1 MDRALYTRNPNEPRP
16 TKRSRADPCLSLK
29 QRLVGL
35 KPDTVISQLDL
46 LVAEVKRNDG
56 EFVLISTLLSC
67 VEAFPTM
74 TSTYAL
80 LVGALTGMR
89 EDDNMQ
95 TLGLRVVLEAAR
107 RIKTGVWRAE
117 RMLVK
122 FLAACFKACGI
133 SMGMLFQLVLEP
145 LVSGALGGSVGQ
157 ECTREDEIRL
167 LAVLGCVPWLA
178 CSQQASR
185 ADAEEDAHCESW
197 LNEVSSK
204 LVTLLRPR
212 ALLAQYAA
220 LPRAQ
225 QDRLDPDCDRIAL
238 AVALATSLEPKLDLD
253 FDYLLI
259 ASAQNL
265 PGFGDLKRTHMDLY
279 ADLDQEMSQIP
290 GRLSASSGMVA
301 NTLEHFTHLPLFKN
315 GQQPVWDTAAE
326 LEEVRKPSL
335 MERFR
340 VRENVLDV
348 LGSYFPKSSEAA
360 DALLLLNSPYQAVE
374 GCLSQ
379 MLAMPTPEHSILFY
393 GEVLIHMCL
402 KSPETIPAA
411 MEDALD
417 QILELE
423 PDNLDSD
430 ALDRLAL
437 WFANH
442 VLTFDLDWPWIKWR
456 TVYELAET
464 RSVRALVDT
473 AFQRIALVRTVNQSL
488 LDEVEM
494 PKELGDRLLQFVRPT
509 VATGEEDFSQSAYLP
524 TPAGEQLVA
533 QLRARPST
541 GELVDF
547 ITRLDTLE
555 WGTVSGTKLL
565 VHSALFLGKA
575 SLSQTRSALEHV
587 GPALQSLSQMMGS
600 DGAESRIV
608 AESAF
613 QAVVEFWQANLAME
627 KWAVFAL
634 GCLLDVG
641 VGNCTL
647 ALSWLAKDHTLTPYF
662 KRRAMEDVL
671 ARVGSDDEK
680 RQALQQ
686 AAAGDLDEDTD
697 LWLARRGI

>member
-1 MDRALYTRNPNEPRP
+1 MDRALYNRNANEPRP
-16 TKRSRADPCLSLK
+16 PKRPRADPGLSLK
-29 QRLVGL
+29 KRLVGL
-35 KPDTVISQLDL
+35 KPDTVISQLDS
-46 LVAEVKRNDG
+46 LVADVKRNDG

-67 VEAFPTM
+67 VEAFPTR

-89 EDDNMQ
+89 GDEAMQ

-117 RMLVK
+117 RMLVR

-133 SMGMLFQLVLEP
+133 ASGMLFQLVLEP
-145 LVSGALGGSVGQ
+145 LMSGALGAQ
-157 ECTREDEIRL
+157 ECTRENEIRL
-167 LAVLGCVPWLA
+167 LAALGCVPWLA

-185 ADAEEDAHCESW
+185 ADAEEDAHCTSW
-197 LNEVSSK
+197 LVEVGAK
-204 LVTLLRPR
+204 LVALSRPR

-225 QDRLDPDCDRIAL
+225 QDRLDSDCDRVAL
-238 AVALATSLEPKLDLD
+238 AVALASSSEPKLDLD

-265 PGFGDLKRTHMDLY
+265 PGFGELKRNHMDLY
-279 ADLDQEMSQIP
+279 ADLDEEMSQIA
-290 GRLSASSGMVA
+290 GRLGASSGQVA
-301 NTLEHFTHLPLFKN
+301 NTSEHFTHLPLFRN
-315 GQQPVWDTAAE
+315 GQQPVWGDSAAA

-335 MERFR
+335 VERFR
-340 VRENVLDV
+340 VRESVVDV

-360 DALLLLNSPYQAVE
+360 DALLTLNSPYQAVE

-379 MLAMPTPEHSILFY
+379 MLAMPVPEHSPLFY

-402 KSPETIPAA
+402 KAPETVPAA

-464 RSVRALVDT
+464 RSVRVLVDT
-473 AFQRIALVRTVNQSL
+473 AFQRIALVRTVQQSL

-509 VATGEEDFSQSAYLP
+509 EDCSQSAYLP
-524 TPAGEQLVA
+524 TPAGEQLVG

-547 ITRLDTLE
+547 ITRLDALE

-565 VHSALFLGKA
+565 VHGALLLGKD
-575 SLSQTRSALEHV
+575 SLSQTRSAIEQV
-587 GPALQSLSQMMGS
+587 GPALQSLSQMMGE
-600 DGAESRIV
+600 GAESRVV

-613 QAVVEFWQANLAME
+613 QAVVEFWQANPAME
-627 KWAVFAL
+627 KWTVFAL

-647 ALSWLAKDHTLTPYF
+647 ALSWLAKDRTLTPYF

-671 ARVGSDDEK
+671 ARVRSDEDK
-680 RQALQQ
+680 LHALQHA
-686 AAAGDLDEDTD
+686 AAAGDLDGNTD
-697 LWLARRGI
+697 LWLARRGL